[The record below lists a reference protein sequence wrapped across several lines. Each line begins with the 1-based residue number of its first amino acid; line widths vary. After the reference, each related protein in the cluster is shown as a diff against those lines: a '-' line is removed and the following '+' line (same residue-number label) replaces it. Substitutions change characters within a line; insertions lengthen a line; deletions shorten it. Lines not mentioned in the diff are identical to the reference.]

1 MISIESQVEAMG
13 HGSTG
18 QTELSRADLSVMPV
32 IVPPSSI
39 QEQAEAL
46 LSEWTIM
53 CEINSN
59 QNGTLTK
66 IRDTL
71 LPKLISGELPIP
83 EAEKLTEEALA

>member
-1 MISIESQVEAMG
+1 MKISIEPQVEAMG

-32 IVPPSSI
+32 IIPTSSI

-46 LSEWTIM
+46 LSEWAVK

-59 QNGTLTK
+59 LNGTITNL
-66 IRDTL
+66 RDTL
-71 LPKLISGELPIP
+71 LPKLISGELRIP
-83 EAEKLTEEALA
+83 DAEKLVEDVL